1 MLSDCASQMVVFAA
15 LLTHKNF
22 TQAAKSL
29 GVSVSHVSKQ
39 LALLEESLGVK
50 LVQRTT
56 RTFTPTEAGEQFFI
70 IARKWCEA
78 LKKRTS
84 RWKVRKMKWRV

>member
-1 MLSDCASQMVVFAA
+1 MLSDRASQMVVFAA

-50 LVQRTT
+50 LVPVSYTHLRAHETN
-56 RTFTPTEAGEQFFI
+56 
-70 IARKWCEA
+70 
-78 LKKRTS
+78 
-84 RWKVRKMKWRV
+84 